1 MDDFLAAVG
10 VQAMRYAIR
19 SGIAL
24 TSTFAISQQ
33 LSSLR
38 EILDNKIK
46 VISPVIDLVELK
58 SGHGNA
64 SLASALP
71 LTKSLRSEIISLGHR
86 IQLAATAQEHSQQAS
101 VSKARGGK
109 APATLH
115 LHTIISDIKL
125 LLDRIDREIP
135 LLQLAITASG
145 ESLSTLL
152 PTGVS
157 PSRLL
162 QASTLLI
169 IGDTRH
175 AQSPDQTVEIG
186 PVFGLS
192 LYMLF
197 KGHASASCATHNG
210 ISCNDPGPKTSGPS
224 NKPAYGLGDG
234 DRKPLWQEVIHKA
247 RVRLCRAAQDSLPSS
262 DGVQYQYHLE
272 IIQDLDDGRV
282 HDRPED
288 SGEDGSVGRC
298 GLKELIPIQQISKIF
313 YTNTG
318 KILNV
323 GDASSNDSM
332 PVLLLKRDVA
342 AGKDS
347 TATATGTD
355 SVVESVS
362 GFLPSK
368 DIDEADE
375 QAEVDR
381 QLQGHMA
388 PTVIIT
394 QDEAV
399 SRRGSGTLPKHL
411 DPEWLAL
418 EMFEED
424 ICDDSASDDTDDT
437 GSEAGKPVLPPR
449 SNNGMLDSILVRQL
463 RNISLSSSSPSYS
476 APSLSVQGLN
486 GRRKMSLEKEAQ
498 DFVDRSPFRAITTS
512 LSLLE
517 MMIRLAGLQE
527 FQQRSHLAIPD
538 HVMTFFLEETSTTGL
553 VGEAQWKARSETK
566 RTVGFDPYADAEAHS
581 SPKPQPGR

>member
-1 MDDFLAAVG
+1 M
-10 VQAMRYAIR
+10 
-19 SGIAL
+19 
-24 TSTFAISQQ
+24 
-33 LSSLR
+33 
-38 EILDNKIK
+38 
-46 VISPVIDLVELK
+46 
-58 SGHGNA
+58 
-64 SLASALP
+64 P
-71 LTKSLRSEIISLGHR
+71 LTKSLRSEIVSLGYR

-101 VSKARGGK
+101 VSEARDGK
-109 APATLH
+109 PPATLH

-152 PTGVS
+152 PTGIS

-169 IGDTRH
+169 IGDTQH
-175 AQSPDQTVEIG
+175 AQSPHETVEIG
-186 PVFGLS
+186 PVFSLS

-197 KGHASASCATHNG
+197 KGHASVACATHNG
-210 ISCNDPGPKTSGPS
+210 ISCSDPGPKTSGPS
-224 NKPAYGLGDG
+224 NKPAYGLDDG

-323 GDASSNDSM
+323 GDASLNDSM

-342 AGKDS
+342 ASKDS
-347 TATATGTD
+347 MATATGAD
-355 SVVESVS
+355 SGVESVS
-362 GFLPSK
+362 GILLSK
-368 DIDEADE
+368 DPDETDE

-394 QDEAV
+394 QDKAV
-399 SRRGSGTLPKHL
+399 LRRGSGTLPKHL

-424 ICDDSASDDTDDT
+424 TCDDSASDDTDDT
-437 GSEAGKPVLPPR
+437 GSEAGKPVPPR
-449 SNNGMLDSILVRQL
+449 ANGMLDSILVRQL
-463 RNISLSSSSPSYS
+463 RNISLSVSSPSYS
-476 APSLSVQGLN
+476 APSLSAQGLN
-486 GRRKMSLEKEAQ
+486 GCSKMSLGKEAQ

-581 SPKPQPGR
+581 APKP